1 MMSCIKLTGSPARL
15 SHKMH
20 AYAVASLCGASRAIQ
35 SGDVARWAALMNDA
49 ARFFG
54 TAASCERMEAR
65 FGLPADPS
73 AIEVDI
79 SALTDAELTELTRQQ
94 GAHQ

>member
-1 MMSCIKLTGSPARL
+1 MSCIKLTGSPARL

-35 SGDVARWAALMNDA
+35 SGDTWRWAALMNDA

-54 TAASCERMEAR
+54 AAAHGALIDPCAKYTHR
-65 FGLPADPS
+65 FGGMPH
-73 AIEVDI
+73 
-79 SALTDAELTELTRQQ
+79 TRQSDRLEVV
-94 GAHQ
+94 GSAE